1 MKKLIKKILEESEW
15 EWADQ
20 FSDEVLLLDY
30 VNLHKIKNL
39 ADLIGLKVR
48 ISEDSEYYD
57 IEERDEG
64 NPINDIGEIRS
75 TNKQLTNE
83 LSIHVHW
90 PSIDYINSYNLE
102 DLIIVS

>member
-1 MKKLIKKILEESEW
+1 MKKLIKKILKESEW
-15 EWADQ
+15 EWTDQ

-39 ADLIGLKVR
+39 DDLVGLKVR

-57 IEERDEG
+57 IEERDQG
-64 NPINDIGEIRS
+64 NPINDIGEIRY
-75 TNKQLTNE
+75 TNKQLTWE